1 MSQNS
6 TPRCPLATLSKSLSN
21 ASSSRPSLRWTLRAP
36 PLTPRRTGPNFN
48 VLMSSIEYIAPAAN
62 SNVLPSSRPRA
73 NPDAVSGRVNDLKK
87 DGLIELSGKKKDVNT
102 NKDVQV
108 VVPVDEV
115 DGMQKD
121 AEGKIKLLLTMYG
134 YKDIVFRTHEFK
146 RSLVVGYFEPIQ
158 EGDIA
163 RVSNNTLN
171 ILEEMSV
178 WDDDAGRKYWYIIK
192 DQEL

>member
-1 MSQNS
+1 MVTQ
-6 TPRCPLATLSKSLSN
+6 TSKKAYKELNEDGVGKTQKQKIMYVINTHYNIHGKGLSN
-21 ASSSRPSLRWTLRAP
+21 REIAN
-36 PLTPRRTGPNFN
+36 LTNFEIN
-48 VLMSSIEYIAPAAN
+48 
-62 SNVLPSSRPRA
+62 
-73 NPDAVSGRVNDLKK
+73 AVSGRVNDLKK

-102 NKDVQV
+102 HKDVQV
-108 VVPVDEV
+108 VVPVDDV
-115 DGMQKD
+115 SGMQKD

-134 YKDIVFRTHEFK
+134 YKDIVFRTHEAK
-146 RSLVVGYFEPIQ
+146 RSLVVGYFERIQ

>member
-1 MSQNS
+1 MVTQ
-6 TPRCPLATLSKSLSN
+6 TSKKAYKELNEDGVGKTQKQKIMYVINTHYNIHGKGLSN
-21 ASSSRPSLRWTLRAP
+21 REIAN
-36 PLTPRRTGPNFN
+36 LTNFEIN
-48 VLMSSIEYIAPAAN
+48 
-62 SNVLPSSRPRA
+62 
-73 NPDAVSGRVNDLKK
+73 AVSGRVNDLKK
-87 DGLIELSGKKKDVNT
+87 DGLIELSGKKKDVDT
-102 NKDVQV
+102 HKDVQV

-163 RVSNNTLN
+163 KVSNNTLN

-178 WDDDAGRKYWYIIK
+178 WDDDTGRKYWYIIK
-192 DQEL
+192 EQEL

>member
-1 MSQNS
+1 MVTQ
-6 TPRCPLATLSKSLSN
+6 TSKKAYKELNEDGVGKTQKQKIMYVINTHYNIHGKGLSN
-21 ASSSRPSLRWTLRAP
+21 REIAN
-36 PLTPRRTGPNFN
+36 LTNFEIN
-48 VLMSSIEYIAPAAN
+48 
-62 SNVLPSSRPRA
+62 
-73 NPDAVSGRVNDLKK
+73 AVSGRVNDLKK

-102 NKDVQV
+102 HKDVQV

-115 DGMQKD
+115 TGMQKD

>member
-1 MSQNS
+1 MVTQ
-6 TPRCPLATLSKSLSN
+6 TSKKAYKELNEDGVGKTQKQKIMYVINTHYNIHGKGLSN
-21 ASSSRPSLRWTLRAP
+21 REIAN
-36 PLTPRRTGPNFN
+36 LTNFEIN
-48 VLMSSIEYIAPAAN
+48 
-62 SNVLPSSRPRA
+62 
-73 NPDAVSGRVNDLKK
+73 AVSGRVNDLKK
-87 DGLIELSGKKKDVNT
+87 DGLVELSGKKKDVNT
-102 NKDVQV
+102 HKDVQV
-108 VVPVDEV
+108 VVPVDDV
-115 DGMQKD
+115 SGMQKD